1 MQNSQPSPG
10 FPRKA
15 QHQDARIA
23 PRRTRRGALMPAAVL
38 AVLVITIVM
47 SQFAQAQ
54 LRHASAAR
62 AEARAVQLAAIAADF
77 DYYVHENR
85 VRLATGLTE
94 ANKNR
99 KIDARE
105 RADFEDNFLRGG
117 VEPRIP
123 GFDLEYQ
130 ISRVQDGTE
139 VFGALRLSA
148 LDGRSRAQICAVIAR
163 LARHGARPAVPA
175 APQSASPE
183 PTKPRPARTCDAS
196 ISERVILTAPLSGIN
211 PEYVLRMRRAGH
223 PPPKLAGGGTLDL
236 GGCGRDEEPRKCD
249 LLNVKTLTAIGGAES
264 AAARVARAQPNE
276 QSDPALDKIAPTLL
290 HVRKMTGTLTSLRRD
305 PKEQERIDRGGD
317 DAPLPPYKTGN
328 VDIAGTTSAGKFIVG
343 STLIA
348 GGAGIFADS
357 TTGEAGSDTAPP
369 TTIVVKGRMTLSEH
383 LQTHTLGA
391 ASLRAA
397 SIATQHLTLTRQIT
411 AKTMVADT
419 FKTPVLKNIQI
430 AADGVPKLTARQVFA
445 TASVKVDRLQTE
457 ACTGC

>member
-85 VRLATGLTE
+85 DALATGLTE
-94 ANKNR
+94 AGVSVMSFALENLPVF
-99 KIDARE
+99 ARGRFGDVYR
-105 RADFEDNFLRGG
+105 RAGLALQ
-117 VEPRIP
+117 IP

-223 PPPKLAGGGTLDL
+223 PPPKLVGGGALDL
-236 GGCGRDEEPRKCD
+236 GGHK
-249 LLNVKTLTAIGGAES
+249 LTVTNLTATGVDVVVEPDPSKADDNT
-264 AAARVARAQPNE
+264 P
-276 QSDPALDKIAPTLL
+276 PALGLL
-290 HVRKMTGTLTSLRRD
+290 
-305 PKEQERIDRGGD
+305 Q
-317 DAPLPPYKTGN
+317 
-328 VDIAGTTSAGKFIVG
+328 
-343 STLIA
+343 
-348 GGAGIFADS
+348 ADS
-357 TTGEAGSDTAPP
+357 LTT
-369 TTIVVKGRMTLSEH
+369 LH
-383 LQTHTLGA
+383 L
-391 ASLRAA
+391 
-397 SIATQHLTLTRQIT
+397 
-411 AKTMVADT
+411 KT
-419 FKTPVLKNIQI
+419 K
-430 AADGVPKLTARQVFA
+430 
-445 TASVKVDRLQTE
+445 RLQTKE
-457 ACTGC
+457 CTGC

>member
-77 DYYVHENR
+77 DYYVHANR
-85 VRLATGLTE
+85 VGLATGLTE
-94 ANKNR
+94 AGRQLSSGEKEAFE
-99 KIDARE
+99 DDL
-105 RADFEDNFLRGG
+105 RADVARQM
-117 VEPRIP
+117 P
-123 GFDLEYQ
+123 GFTLTYLVGHIESTLEGGTDIYGGLLLKT
-130 ISRVQDGTE
+130 DGASE
-139 VFGALRLSA
+139 VAMDTLL
-148 LDGRSRAQICAVIAR
+148 AR
-163 LARHGARPAVPA
+163 LATYGAQDRILNLESFVQNVLGRALDDES
-175 APQSASPE
+175 Q
-183 PTKPRPARTCDAS
+183 
-196 ISERVILTAPLSGIN
+196 RVILTAPLSGID
-211 PEYVLRMRRAGH
+211 PKYVLREDRAGH
-223 PPPKLAGGGTLDL
+223 PPPKLAGGGALDL

>member
-10 FPRKA
+10 FPRK
-15 QHQDARIA
+15 ARIA

-85 VRLATGLTE
+85 DALATGLTE

-249 LLNVKTLTAIGGAES
+249 LLNVKTLTATGGNALAVKRKRDDEKK
-264 AAARVARAQPNE
+264 PNL
-276 QSDPALDKIAPTLL
+276 QDPTLSAQL
-290 HVRKMTGTLTSLRRD
+290 MSGTLTSVSSV
-305 PKEQERIDRGGD
+305 PVKEGTPASDAVVGGNID
-317 DAPLPPYKTGN
+317 
-328 VDIAGTTSAGKFIVG
+328 VAGTTSADKFIVG

-348 GGAGIFADS
+348 GELGNK
-357 TTGEAGSDTAPP
+357 PP
-369 TTIVVKGRMTLSEH
+369 NGDAVQIPFDLIVEGPMLLSKR
-383 LQTHTLGA
+383 LQTV
-391 ASLRAA
+391 
-397 SIATQHLTLTRQIT
+397 TLTTPGLKADKIIT
-411 AKTMVADT
+411 QRLNIRARAE
-419 FKTPVLKNIQI
+419 TPTQV
-430 AADGVPKLTARQVFA
+430 GTEVTARQII
-445 TASVKVDRLQTE
+445 TE
-457 ACTGC
+457 IAKYKDCTGC